1 MEYAIQLKN
10 VTKTFGKVVA
20 NKNVS
25 LDVKKGEIL
34 SKVYNVY
41 GDVVEEVRAEHDMYT
56 VSLPYQPNVN
66 GGERVAFVGT
76 I

>member
-1 MEYAIQLKN
+1 MARPHQ
-10 VTKTFGKVVA
+10 F
-20 NKNVS
+20 
-25 LDVKKGEIL
+25 VKKGEIL

>member
-1 MEYAIQLKN
+1 M
-10 VTKTFGKVVA
+10 
-20 NKNVS
+20 
-25 LDVKKGEIL
+25 KKGEIL